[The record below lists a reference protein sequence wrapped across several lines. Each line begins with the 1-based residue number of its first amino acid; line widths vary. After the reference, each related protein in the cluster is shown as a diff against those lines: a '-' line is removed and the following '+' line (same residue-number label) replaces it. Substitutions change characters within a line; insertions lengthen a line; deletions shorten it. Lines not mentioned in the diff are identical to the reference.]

1 MGTLKAQ
8 NRALGMEMLRYKR
21 QLSEA
26 RRELDII
33 RGKSSEMESLV
44 SIIQRAWS
52 QVCQIGSKRVWICSF
67 EVSSTEHTSL
77 PACVCMCVYV
87 CVSMQLDIDVS
98 MLLDGFGDSE
108 QLAEAGGNT
117 ELLFRLLHAGMDYH
131 PRDATDKSASSPKM
145 DVEEWSATED
155 IEKAREIAERL
166 VKRDDAAPSSS
177 SSSSGSKSKKETES
191 ADEEQLSAMD
201 VEFGG
206 KVEETLRGH
215 AHFTLSLLERLCFI
229 LSDTGMVEQL
239 PESLGA
245 IADAK
250 ALHAE
255 TLGLRDRVTKLSGMM
270 LELQSRL
277 LMSEKQKRAAERA
290 VDRAT
295 VDRPVAGSASI
306 PAPTAAPTASS
317 VENAGAVVAATAVD
331 GVAPVAGAAAPSVDH
346 ESDGEMYRKI
356 AILEKQLAESETAK
370 AKAEMTL
377 TERLARP
384 LSQTEAQVAD
394 MRRAMEDLR
403 HQGRQ
408 RVAALITEGIALQ
421 DRVADLEEALLKVE
435 AISKSKC
442 AEITAATEREIQRID
457 GEKKAAESALY
468 TARAELAG
476 TNQLKQQVGEL
487 QSLESTFRGDCAR
500 LQQYVATLTASQEA
514 LQRHLATTRIREC
527 ELEKKLAI
535 DGQAAS
541 DASSGADSDGIRQL
555 ALTQAQ
561 ARARETQLE
570 LDNARNQMNDLI
582 LEIESVT
589 VEDGKSRVQSER
601 VLRQMTD
608 SQSMQRDVLDENLRL
623 HDQISELYRKQSD
636 VSGRIDN
643 LQSQLK
649 TQDGV
654 ISQLRSA
661 EGAARTEIQSLRKTH
676 SDEHSQRI
684 LNEQLVVEAEQKLKL
699 AEHSMELA
707 KKRNA
712 ELQTRANELS
722 GQMEVER
729 KCRME
734 AQREMK
740 LKVSKRDRKDD
751 VKGSGAGAGA
761 ESDMLDMTL
770 GMLRCSVCK
779 DRFKDCAIT
788 RCFHLFCK
796 ECIEEILRNRHRKC
810 PACGEKFGQDDVKS
824 VFFTH

>member
-1 MGTLKAQ
+1 MHL
-8 NRALGMEMLRYKR
+8 
-21 QLSEA
+21 
-26 RRELDII
+26 
-33 RGKSSEMESLV
+33 
-44 SIIQRAWS
+44 
-52 QVCQIGSKRVWICSF
+52 
-67 EVSSTEHTSL
+67 
-77 PACVCMCVYV
+77 
-87 CVSMQLDIDVS
+87 QLDIDVS

-131 PRDATDKSASSPKM
+131 PRDPADEGALPKM
-145 DVEEWSATED
+145 DVDEWSTTED
-155 IEKAREIAERL
+155 IEKARAIAERVL
-166 VKRDDAAPSSS
+166 KRDDAAPSSSSSS
-177 SSSSGSKSKKETES
+177 SSSSGSKSKKETEA

-245 IADAK
+245 IADTK
-250 ALHAE
+250 ALHTE
-255 TLGLRDRVTKLSGMM
+255 TVGLRERITKLSGMI

-277 LMSEKQKRAAERA
+277 FMSEKQKRAAERA

-295 VDRPVAGSASI
+295 VDRAAAGPVTI
-306 PAPTAAPTASS
+306 PTPAPTP
-317 VENAGAVVAATAVD
+317 AATT
-331 GVAPVAGAAAPSVDH
+331 AAPSAENSGAVPPAAAVDSAPPVESAASASANL

-435 AISKSKC
+435 AISQAKC

-457 GEKKAAESALY
+457 GEKKAAESALCS
-468 TARAELAG
+468 ARAELAT
-476 TNQLKQQVGEL
+476 TNQLKHQVGDL
-487 QSLESTFRGDCAR
+487 LSLESTSRSECAR
-500 LQQYVATLTASQEA
+500 LQQLIASLTASQDV
-514 LQRHLATTRIREC
+514 LQRHLVATRTREC
-527 ELEKKLAI
+527 ELEKRLAI
-535 DGQAAS
+535 DPQAPSEAHGG
-541 DASSGADSDGIRQL
+541 DKEAVRQL
-555 ALTQAQ
+555 ALTQAH
-561 ARARETQLE
+561 ARARETQVE
-570 LDNARNQMNDLI
+570 LDDARNQMNDLI

-589 VEDGKSRVQSER
+589 VEDDKSRVQSDR

-608 SQSMQRDVLDENLRL
+608 SQSMQRGVLDENLQL
-623 HDQISELYRKQSD
+623 HDQISELHRKQSE
-636 VSGRIDN
+636 VSGRIDH
-643 LQSQLK
+643 LQAQLK

-654 ISQLRSA
+654 IAQLRSA
-661 EGAARTEIQSLRKTH
+661 EGAARTEIQGLRKTH

-712 ELQTRANELS
+712 ELQTRCNELS
-722 GQMEVER
+722 GQMETER
-729 KCRME
+729 KARMD

-740 LKVSKRDRKDD
+740 LKVPKRDRKDD
-751 VKGSGAGAGA
+751 VKGAGAGAGGA
-761 ESDMLDMTL
+761 ESDMLEMTL

-796 ECIEEILRNRHRKC
+796 ECIDENLRQRNSRHRKC
-810 PACGEKFGQDDVKS
+810 PACGEKFSQEDVKS

>member
-1 MGTLKAQ
+1 MSTLKSQ

-52 QVCQIGSKRVWICSF
+52 QVRRLYVAYEFSRLVSDMNFIGTHC
-67 EVSSTEHTSL
+67 TL
-77 PACVCMCVYV
+77 
-87 CVSMQLDIDVS
+87 QLDIDVS

-117 ELLFRLLHAGMDYH
+117 ELLFRLLHAGMEYH
-131 PRDATDKSASSPKM
+131 PRDPANESAWPKM
-145 DVEEWSATED
+145 DVDEWSASED
-155 IEKAREIAERL
+155 IEKARAIAERVL
-166 VKRDDAAPSSS
+166 KRSDAAPSSS
-177 SSSSGSKSKKETES
+177 SSSSGSKSKKETEA
-191 ADEEQLSAMD
+191 ADEEEMSAMD

-245 IADAK
+245 IGDAT
-250 ALHAE
+250 ALHTE
-255 TLGLRDRVTKLSGMM
+255 TTGLRERITKLSGMI

-277 LMSEKQKRAAERA
+277 FISEKQKRAAERA

-295 VDRPVAGSASI
+295 VDRSTAGPAA
-306 PAPTAAPTASS
+306 PAPAP
-317 VENAGAVVAATAVD
+317 VAATAAAATTHLTTNLERTDSVLTVATVD
-331 GVAPVAGAAAPSVDH
+331 SAPPVAESVAIAPVDL
-346 ESDGEMYRKI
+346 ESDGDMYRKI

-435 AISKSKC
+435 AISQAKC
-442 AEITAATEREIQRID
+442 AEITAATEREIQRVD
-457 GEKKAAESALY
+457 GEKKAAESALHS
-468 TARAELAG
+468 ARAELAT
-476 TNQLKQQVGEL
+476 TNQLKHQVGEL
-487 QSLESTFRGDCAR
+487 QSLESTARSECTR
-500 LQQYVATLTASQEA
+500 LQQLIVTLTASQEV
-514 LQRHLATTRIREC
+514 LQRHLVSTRTREF

-535 DGQAAS
+535 DPQ
-541 DASSGADSDGIRQL
+541 ASSGGADKEELRRL

-561 ARARETQLE
+561 ARAQETQIE
-570 LDNARNQMNDLI
+570 LDDARNQMNDLI

-589 VEDGKSRVQSER
+589 VEDGKSREQHDR

-608 SQSMQRDVLDENLRL
+608 SQSMQRGVLDENLHL
-623 HDQISELYRKQSD
+623 HDQISELHRKQSE
-636 VSGRIDN
+636 VGGRIDQ
-643 LQSQLK
+643 LPAQLK
-649 TQDGV
+649 NQDGV
-654 ISQLRSA
+654 ISQLRAA
-661 EGAARTEIQSLRKTH
+661 EGAARTEIQGLRKTH

-712 ELQTRANELS
+712 ELQTRCNELS
-722 GQMEVER
+722 GQMETER
-729 KCRME
+729 KARMD

-740 LKVSKRDRKDD
+740 LKIPKRDRKDD
-751 VKGSGAGAGA
+751 VKGAGTGAGA
-761 ESDMLDMTL
+761 ESDMLEMTL

-796 ECIEEILRNRHRKC
+796 ECIDENLRQRNSRHRKC
-810 PACGEKFGQDDVKS
+810 PACGEKFSQEDVKS